1 MPPYIYYGSTF
12 DSGKLNFEDVLYAYS
27 KSFFPMGGEDGI
39 IDWVTHEP
47 RALIPLDGKS
57 GLKISRSL
65 KQVLAKK
72 MFEIRVDTCFRDV
85 IDMCSVVHESTWIT
99 PVIKRLYN
107 ELHEKGYAHSVEA
120 FKGGKLCG
128 GLYGVAYK
136 GAFFGESMFHTESN
150 ASKAALVS
158 LHEIL
163 KKNKFIL
170 FDIQMMTPIFLSLGA
185 VEIQNNEYET
195 LLKRAMRVSRQFNYK
210 ESE

>member
-1 MPPYIYYGSTF
+1 
-12 DSGKLNFEDVLYAYS
+12 
-27 KSFFPMGGEDGI
+27 MGGEDGI

-47 RALIPLDGKS
+47 RALIPLDGKA

-72 MFEIRVDTCFRDV
+72 MFEIRVDSCFRDV
-85 IDMCSVVHESTWIT
+85 IDMCSVAHESTWIT

-107 ELHEKGYAHSVEA
+107 ELHEKGFAHSVEA

-158 LHEIL
+158 LHRIL
-163 KKNKFIL
+163 NKNKFIL
-170 FDIQMMTPIFLSLGA
+170 FDIQMMTPIFHSLGA
-185 VEIQNNEYET
+185 VEMQNNEYET
-195 LLKRAMRVSRQFNYK
+195 LLKRAMRVRRQFNYK